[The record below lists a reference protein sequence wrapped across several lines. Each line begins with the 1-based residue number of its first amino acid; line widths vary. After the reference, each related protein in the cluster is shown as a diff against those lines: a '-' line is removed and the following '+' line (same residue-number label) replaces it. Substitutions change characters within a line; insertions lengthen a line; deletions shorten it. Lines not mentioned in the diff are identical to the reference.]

1 MRPPICDVCDAD
13 VDPVAEGALIT
24 FVADDASRAWRRRAD
39 REHLVGHP
47 PDTGWFCADLVD
59 AARDLAASSTYSEA
73 LDALR
78 ATSGTPDPAAVPDVG
93 TGRFVRSE
101 RSEQSW
107 FEWDLP
113 PTDARAVAD
122 RLVDALDDLHSV
134 LGLHSVSELDRRTAR
149 NWTPMDRV
157 GPPHCPYD
165 DTTTDESTALDAD
178 GRRVRVVVAVQ
189 VVHWSD
195 DDINSATV
203 DLSIGGPWPD
213 EPGRPPLV
221 GVSAFGPNGG
231 GRDVTHLR
239 LRGRRREW
247 VIPLVG
253 RVVESLRSPT

>member
-24 FVADDASRAWRRRAD
+24 FVADDASRARRRRAD
-39 REHLVGHP
+39 REHLVGHT
-47 PDTGWFCADLVD
+47 PDTGWFCADHVD

-78 ATSGTPDPAAVPDVG
+78 ATSGTPDPPAVPDVG

-149 NWTPMDRV
+149 HWTPMDRV

-165 DTTTDESTALDAD
+165 DTTTDEGTAFDGE
-178 GRRVRVVVAVQ
+178 GRRVRVVVEVQ

-195 DDINSATV
+195 DDVNAATV

-213 EPGRPPLV
+213 EPGVRPLV
-221 GVSAFGPNGG
+221 GVSAFGSSGG
-231 GRDVTHLR
+231 GRDVTRLR
-239 LRGRRREW
+239 LRGRRRER
-247 VIPLVG
+247 VIHLVEG
-253 RVVESLRSPT
+253 VVERLRSPT